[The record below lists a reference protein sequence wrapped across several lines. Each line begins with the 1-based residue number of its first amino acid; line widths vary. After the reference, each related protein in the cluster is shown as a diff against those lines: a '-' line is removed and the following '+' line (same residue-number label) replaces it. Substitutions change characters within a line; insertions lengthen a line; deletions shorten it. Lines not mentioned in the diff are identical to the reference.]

1 MEGLVN
7 TISSATST
15 LINFI
20 PRPVLAFGG
29 RIVDAVSLIKN
40 NTFGASSPDATP
52 LTSLQ
57 QRRPSTVSPEVGTEI
72 LIDPGS
78 PANYPEDT
86 NIGVVGSPR
95 TCKSS
100 LINALRNL
108 EDEDHGAAATG
119 DSALRQTAT
128 ERYQL
133 DGSTFLCELPGSDT
147 NEPDRLAERSGLDYY
162 DALVIV
168 QNDLNVAAEIL
179 QLTSRAIDK
188 GIPVYV
194 ARPMMDATIISNY
207 HKGAAKATMDQPV
220 SELCEDIRDELVR
233 NFRSTISAEN
243 FYLCSNFDRTLYE
256 LDGLKRKLLQVEKRP
271 VSEQ

>member
-1 MEGLVN
+1 MEGFVN

-15 LINFI
+15 LISLI
-20 PRPVLAFGG
+20 SRPVLAFGG

-52 LTSLQ
+52 LNSLQ
-57 QRRPSTVSPEVGTEI
+57 ERRVSTVSPEVGTET

-78 PANYPEDT
+78 PVNYPKDT
-86 NIGVVGSPR
+86 NIGVVGSPG

-100 LINALRNL
+100 LINALRDL

-119 DSALRQTAT
+119 EFAIRQIAT

-133 DGSTFLCELPGSDT
+133 DGSTFLCELPSSGT

-179 QLTSRAIDK
+179 QLIGRAIDK

-194 ARPMMDATIISNY
+194 ARPMMDSAVISNY

-220 SELCEDIRDELVR
+220 SELCEDIRDELVT
-233 NFRSTISAEN
+233 NFRSMISAEN
-243 FYLCSNFDRTLYE
+243 FYLCSNFDRTLFE
-256 LDGLKRKLLQVEKRP
+256 LDGLKRTLLQVEKRP